1 MLLVDPQLESDKER
15 HERQERELKQSLEQQ
30 RQAAAQAQQDA
41 DSAAMRH
48 HRELETLKKRFQVTR
63 TDIHRMPNEL
73 RQFLC
78 VLVRLLIDKRNSH
91 LYSLGQWTCFCPLS

>member
-1 MLLVDPQLESDKER
+1 MVQHISFALYKPSTDSLMLLVDPQLESDKER

-48 HRELETLKKRFQVTR
+48 HRELETLQKRFQVTR
-63 TDIHRMPNEL
+63 T
-73 RQFLC
+73 
-78 VLVRLLIDKRNSH
+78 
-91 LYSLGQWTCFCPLS
+91 